1 MTGGSTCSDPEA
13 HDGAVCAEHNPTRAN
28 LERAGFA
35 SYGEAREAAG
45 FARGSMRIAY
55 SDDELLAPLVV
66 LLRTKKRWPIIGEF
80 RAGHHTTAEC
90 PSHEAYLSAER
101 REPLRERLL
110 RWCGT
115 EAQYSDIIAHLS
127 STASGRAARERT
139 PARGAKVVT
148 GQVYLMRY
156 GTRGNDYK
164 IGISDTVG
172 RRESQLDMMSSSDV
186 RKVHVIETGDPRG
199 IEAYWHE
206 RFKDRRVNADS
217 LILPRRANS
226 SRAGYGRYVSCTD
239 V

>member
-13 HDGAVCAEHNPTRAN
+13 HDGAVYAEHNLTRAN

-45 FARGSMRIAY
+45 FARGSMRIA
-55 SDDELLAPLVV
+55 
-66 LLRTKKRWPIIGEF
+66 
-80 RAGHHTTAEC
+80 TTA
-90 PSHEAYLSAER
+90 
-101 REPLRERLL
+101 
-110 RWCGT
+110 G
-115 EAQYSDIIAHLS
+115 
-127 STASGRAARERT
+127 GRAACEHT

-164 IGISDTVG
+164 ISISDTVG
-172 RRESQLDMMSSSDV
+172 RREPQLDMMSSSDV